1 MTRDGLNREYAE
13 GYLKGYEEGLR
24 EALENLIAMTCRKSY
39 TSTEIQLLAKN
50 QRVTVPKRTALKK
63 GELERL
69 LGIDL
74 DEKEETALE
83 PHQEAAPG
91 KTMLIKGEGNPE
103 AMADFRD
110 PVRAGWEGL
119 CISRMCP
126 RDVRQFVGRE
136 CTVLWLT
143 KADPM
148 AGDQD
153 RDEYLLPT
161 ETAKMQTCIRNFLN
175 RNKGRPSVIL
185 LDGMTY
191 IITNTDFR
199 SFLKIAQKLKD
210 DVYQARSLL
219 LLPYEPKNL
228 PESEVNLLINEM
240 S

>member
-1 MTRDGLNREYAE
+1 LNREYAE
-13 GYLKGYEEGLR
+13 GYLKGYEEGMR
-24 EALENLIAMTCRKSY
+24 EALEELIAMTCRKSY
-39 TSTEIQLLAKN
+39 TSTEIQILAKN
-50 QRVTVPKRTALKK
+50 QRISIPKKRTAKK
-63 GELERL
+63 RELEL
-69 LGIDL
+69 ELGASL
-74 DEKEETALE
+74 EVKEEGSAE
-83 PHQEAAPG
+83 PNQEAAPG
-91 KTMLIKGEGNPE
+91 KTLLIKGEGNQQ

-110 PVRAGWEGL
+110 LVRAGWDGL
-119 CISRMCP
+119 CISRTSP
-126 RDVRQFVGRE
+126 KDVKQFVGKE
-136 CTVLWLT
+136 CMVLWLT

-153 RDEYLLPT
+153 REEYLLPT
-161 ETAKMQTCIRNFLN
+161 ETAKMQTVIRNFLTK
-175 RNKGRPSVIL
+175 NKGKPSVIL

-191 IITNTDFR
+191 IVTNTDFR

>member
-1 MTRDGLNREYAE
+1 MNREYAE

-24 EALENLIAMTCRKSY
+24 EALEEIIAMTCRKSY

-50 QRVTVPKRTALKK
+50 QRVSVPKKMTLKK

-74 DEKEETALE
+74 DAKEENTLE
-83 PHQEAAPG
+83 PAQEAAPG
-91 KTMLIKGEGNPE
+91 KTVLIKGEGNQE
-103 AMADFRD
+103 ALEDFRD
-110 PVRAGWEGL
+110 LVRAGWDGL

-126 RDVRQFVGRE
+126 REVRQFVGKD

-148 AGDQD
+148 AGDQE
-153 RDEYLLPT
+153 REEYLLPT
-161 ETAKMQTCIRNFLN
+161 ETAKMQTCIRNFL
-175 RNKGRPSVIL
+175 S
-185 LDGMTY
+185 

-210 DVYQARSLL
+210 DVNQARSLL

>member
-1 MTRDGLNREYAE
+1 M
-13 GYLKGYEEGLR
+13 R
-24 EALENLIAMTCRKSY
+24 EALEELIAMTCRKSY
-39 TSTEIQLLAKN
+39 TSTEIQILAKN
-50 QRVTVPKRTALKK
+50 QRISIPKKKALKK
-63 GELERL
+63 GQLELELGARL
-69 LGIDL
+69 DA
-74 DEKEETALE
+74 KEESSVETN
-83 PHQEAAPG
+83 QEAAPG
-91 KTMLIKGEGNPE
+91 KTILIKGEGNQQ

-110 PVRAGWEGL
+110 LVRAGWDGL
-119 CISRMCP
+119 CISRMSP
-126 RDVRQFVGRE
+126 KEVKQFIGKE

-153 RDEYLLPT
+153 REEYLLPT
-161 ETAKMQTCIRNFLN
+161 ETAKMQTVIRNFLTK
-175 RNKGRPSVIL
+175 NKGKPSVIL

-191 IITNTDFR
+191 IVTNTDFR

-228 PESEVNLLINEM
+228 PESEMNLLINEM

>member
-1 MTRDGLNREYAE
+1 MNREYAE
-13 GYLKGYEEGLR
+13 GYLKGYEEGMR
-24 EALENLIAMTCRKSY
+24 EALEELIAMTCRKSY
-39 TSTEIQLLAKN
+39 TSTEIQILAKN
-50 QRVTVPKRTALKK
+50 QRISIPKKK
-63 GELERL
+63 AQKKLELEL
-69 LGIDL
+69 ALGSSL
-74 DEKEETALE
+74 DPKEETPVE
-83 PHQEAAPG
+83 QNQEAAPG
-91 KTMLIKGEGNPE
+91 KTLLIKGEGNQQ

-110 PVRAGWEGL
+110 LVRAGWDGL
-119 CISRMCP
+119 CISRTSP
-126 RDVRQFVGRE
+126 KDVKQFVGKD

-153 RDEYLLPT
+153 REEYLLPT
-161 ETAKMQTCIRNFLN
+161 ETAKMQTVIRNFLSK
-175 RNKGRPSVIL
+175 NKGRPSVIL

-210 DVYQARSLL
+210 DVNQARSLL

>member
-1 MTRDGLNREYAE
+1 LNREYAE
-13 GYLKGYEEGLR
+13 GYLKGYEEGMR
-24 EALENLIAMTCRKSY
+24 EALEELIAMTCRKSY
-39 TSTEIQLLAKN
+39 TSTEIQILAKN
-50 QRVTVPKRTALKK
+50 QRISIPKKRALKK
-63 GELERL
+63 AQLELA
-69 LGIDL
+69 LGSSL
-74 DEKEETALE
+74 DTKEEPLAE
-83 PHQEAAPG
+83 QNQEAAPG
-91 KTMLIKGEGNPE
+91 KTLLIKGEGNQQ

-110 PVRAGWEGL
+110 LVRAGWDGL
-119 CISRMCP
+119 CISRTCP
-126 RDVRQFVGRE
+126 KDVKQFVGRD

-161 ETAKMQTCIRNFLN
+161 ETAKMQTSIRTFLTK
-175 RNKGRPSVIL
+175 NKGKPSVIL

-228 PESEVNLLINEM
+228 PESDMNLLINEM
-240 S
+240 A

>member
-1 MTRDGLNREYAE
+1 MNREYAK
-13 GYLKGYEEGLR
+13 GYLKGYEEGMR
-24 EALENLIAMTCRKSY
+24 EALEELIAMTCRKSY
-39 TSTEIQLLAKN
+39 TSTEIQILAKN
-50 QRVTVPKRTALKK
+50 QRISISKKRSAKK
-63 GELERL
+63 KELEL
-69 LGIDL
+69 ELGASL
-74 DEKEETALE
+74 DPEEEKEVELG
-83 PHQEAAPG
+83 QEAAPG
-91 KTMLIKGEGNPE
+91 KTILIKGEGNQQ

-110 PVRAGWEGL
+110 LVKAGWEGL

-126 RDVRQFVGRE
+126 RDVRQFVGRD

-153 RDEYLLPT
+153 REEYLLPT
-161 ETAKMQTCIRNFLN
+161 ETAKMQTVIRNFLTK
-175 RNKGRPSVIL
+175 NKGRPSVIL

-210 DVYQARSLL
+210 DVNQARSLL

-228 PESEVNLLINEM
+228 PESEMNLLINEM

>member
-1 MTRDGLNREYAE
+1 MNREYAE
-13 GYLKGYEEGLR
+13 GYLKGYEEGMR
-24 EALENLIAMTCRKSY
+24 EALEELIAMTCRKSY
-39 TSTEIQLLAKN
+39 TSTEIQILAKN
-50 QRVTVPKRTALKK
+50 QRISIPKKKALKK
-63 GELERL
+63 GQLELELGARL
-69 LGIDL
+69 DV
-74 DEKEETALE
+74 KEESSVETN
-83 PHQEAAPG
+83 QEAAPG
-91 KTMLIKGEGNPE
+91 KTILIKGEGNQQ

-110 PVRAGWEGL
+110 LVRAGWDGL
-119 CISRMCP
+119 CISRMSP
-126 RDVRQFVGRE
+126 KEVKQFIGKE

-153 RDEYLLPT
+153 REEYLLPT
-161 ETAKMQTCIRNFLN
+161 ETAKMQTVIRNFLTK
-175 RNKGRPSVIL
+175 NKGKPSVIL

-191 IITNTDFR
+191 IVTNTDFR

-228 PESEVNLLINEM
+228 PESEMNLLINEM

>member
-1 MTRDGLNREYAE
+1 MNREYAE
-13 GYLKGYEEGLR
+13 GYLKGYEEGMR
-24 EALENLIAMTCRKSY
+24 EALGELIAMTCRKSY
-39 TSTEIQLLAKN
+39 TSTEIQILAKN
-50 QRVTVPKRTALKK
+50 QRISIPKRRLAKK
-63 GELERL
+63 KELEL
-69 LGIDL
+69 ELGTSL
-74 DEKEETALE
+74 DVKEELSVE
-83 PHQEAAPG
+83 PNQEAAPG
-91 KTMLIKGEGNPE
+91 KTLLIKGEGNQQ

-110 PVRAGWEGL
+110 LVRAGWDGL
-119 CISRMCP
+119 CVSRTSP
-126 RDVRQFVGRE
+126 KEVKQFVGSE

-148 AGDQD
+148 AGED
-153 RDEYLLPT
+153 REEYLLPT
-161 ETAKMQTCIRNFLN
+161 ETAKMQTVIRNFLTK
-175 RNKGRPSVIL
+175 NKGKPSVIL

-191 IITNTDFR
+191 IVTNTDFR

>member
-1 MTRDGLNREYAE
+1 MSREYAE

-24 EALENLIAMTCRKSY
+24 EALEELIGNTCRKNFN
-39 TSTEIQLLAKN
+39 STEIQLLAKN
-50 QRVTVPKRTALKK
+50 QRSAVPKKLALRRKR
-63 GELERL
+63 LEREM
-69 LGIDL
+69 GVDL
-74 DEKEETALE
+74 EREDASSTR
-83 PHQEAAPG
+83 QEAGPG
-91 KTMLIKGEGNPE
+91 KTVLLKGEGNQE
-103 AMADFRD
+103 AMEAFRD
-110 PVRAGWEGL
+110 LVQAGWDGL

-126 RDVRQFVGRE
+126 RDVRQFVGRD

-153 RDEYLLPT
+153 REEYLLPT
-161 ETAKMQTCIRNFLN
+161 ETAKMQTSIRNFLT
-175 RNKGRPSVIL
+175 RNKGKPSVIL
-185 LDGMTY
+185 LDGMTF

-210 DVYQARSLL
+210 AVYQAQSLL

-228 PESEVNLLINEM
+228 AENEVHLLINEM

>member
-1 MTRDGLNREYAE
+1 LNREYAE

-24 EALENLIAMTCRKSY
+24 EALEEIIAMTCRKSY

-50 QRVTVPKRTALKK
+50 QRVSVPKKMTLKK

-74 DEKEETALE
+74 DAKEENTLE
-83 PHQEAAPG
+83 PAQEAAPG
-91 KTMLIKGEGNPE
+91 KTVLIKGEGNQE
-103 AMADFRD
+103 ALEDFRD
-110 PVRAGWEGL
+110 LVRAGWDGL

-126 RDVRQFVGRE
+126 REVRQFVGKD

-148 AGDQD
+148 AGDQE
-153 RDEYLLPT
+153 REEYLLPT
-161 ETAKMQTCIRNFLN
+161 ETAKMQTCIRNFL
-175 RNKGRPSVIL
+175 S
-185 LDGMTY
+185 

-210 DVYQARSLL
+210 DVNQARSLL

>member
-1 MTRDGLNREYAE
+1 MNREYAE
-13 GYLKGYEEGLR
+13 GYLKGYEEGMR
-24 EALENLIAMTCRKSY
+24 EALGELIAMTCRKSY
-39 TSTEIQLLAKN
+39 TSTEIQILAKN
-50 QRVTVPKRTALKK
+50 QRISIPKRRMAKK
-63 GELERL
+63 KELEL
-69 LGIDL
+69 ELGATL
-74 DEKEETALE
+74 DAKEETSAE
-83 PHQEAAPG
+83 PNQEAAPG
-91 KTMLIKGEGNPE
+91 KTLLIKGEGNQQ

-110 PVRAGWEGL
+110 LVRAGWDGL
-119 CISRMCP
+119 CISRTSP
-126 RDVRQFVGRE
+126 KEVKQFVGRE

-153 RDEYLLPT
+153 REEYLLPT
-161 ETAKMQTCIRNFLN
+161 ETAKMQTVIRNFLTK
-175 RNKGRPSVIL
+175 NKGKPSVIL

-191 IITNTDFR
+191 IVTNTDFR

>member
-1 MTRDGLNREYAE
+1 MNREHAE

-24 EALENLIAMTCRKSY
+24 EALDEIIAMTCRKSY

-50 QRVTVPKRTALKK
+50 QRVSVPKKMALKK

-69 LGIDL
+69 LGIAL
-74 DEKEETALE
+74 DAKEERALE
-83 PHQEAAPG
+83 PAQEAAPG
-91 KTMLIKGEGNPE
+91 KTILLKGEGNQE
-103 AMADFRD
+103 ALEDFRD
-110 PVRAGWEGL
+110 LVRAGWDGL

-126 RDVRQFVGRE
+126 RDVRQFVGKD

-153 RDEYLLPT
+153 REEYLLPT
-161 ETAKMQTCIRNFLN
+161 ETAKMQTCIRNFLTK
-175 RNKGRPSVIL
+175 NKGRPSVIL

-210 DVYQARSLL
+210 DVNQARSLL

>member
-1 MTRDGLNREYAE
+1 LSREYAE

-24 EALENLIAMTCRKSY
+24 EALEELIGNTCRKNFN
-39 TSTEIQLLAKN
+39 STEIQLLAKN
-50 QRVTVPKRTALKK
+50 QRSAVPKKLALRRKR
-63 GELERL
+63 LEREM
-69 LGIDL
+69 GVDL
-74 DEKEETALE
+74 EREDASSTR
-83 PHQEAAPG
+83 QEAGPG
-91 KTMLIKGEGNPE
+91 KTVLLKGEGNQE
-103 AMADFRD
+103 AMEAFRD
-110 PVRAGWEGL
+110 LVQAGWDGL

-126 RDVRQFVGRE
+126 RDVRQFVGRD

-153 RDEYLLPT
+153 REEYLLPT
-161 ETAKMQTCIRNFLN
+161 ETAKMQTSIRNFLT
-175 RNKGRPSVIL
+175 RNKGKPSVIL
-185 LDGMTY
+185 LDGMTF

-210 DVYQARSLL
+210 DVYQAQSLL

-228 PESEVNLLINEM
+228 AENEVHLLINEM

>member
-1 MTRDGLNREYAE
+1 LNREYAE

-24 EALENLIAMTCRKSY
+24 EALEELIAMTCRKSY

-50 QRVTVPKRTALKK
+50 QRVSVPKKLAFRK
-63 GELERL
+63 GEFEKV

-74 DEKEETALE
+74 DAKEEKVLE
-83 PHQEAAPG
+83 PTQEAAPG
-91 KTMLIKGEGNPE
+91 KTILLKGEGNQE

-110 PVRAGWEGL
+110 LVRAGWDGL
-119 CISRMCP
+119 CISRTSP
-126 RDVRQFVGRE
+126 REVRQFVGKE

-148 AGDQD
+148 TGDQD
-153 RDEYLLPT
+153 REEYLLPT
-161 ETAKMQTCIRNFLN
+161 ETAKMQTCIRNFLSK
-175 RNKGRPSVIL
+175 NKGRPSVIL

-219 LLPYEPKNL
+219 LLPYEPTNL

>member
-1 MTRDGLNREYAE
+1 MNREYAE
-13 GYLKGYEEGLR
+13 GYLKGYEEGMR
-24 EALENLIAMTCRKSY
+24 EALEELIAMTCRKSY
-39 TSTEIQLLAKN
+39 TSTEIQILAKN
-50 QRVTVPKRTALKK
+50 QRISIPKKKALKK
-63 GELERL
+63 GQLELELGARL
-69 LGIDL
+69 
-74 DEKEETALE
+74 EAKEESSVETN
-83 PHQEAAPG
+83 QEAAPG
-91 KTMLIKGEGNPE
+91 KTILIKGEGNQQ

-110 PVRAGWEGL
+110 LVRAGWDGL
-119 CISRMCP
+119 CISRMSP
-126 RDVRQFVGRE
+126 KEVKQFIGKE

-153 RDEYLLPT
+153 REEYLLPT
-161 ETAKMQTCIRNFLN
+161 ETAKMQTVIRNFLTK
-175 RNKGRPSVIL
+175 NKGKPSVIL

-191 IITNTDFR
+191 IVTNTDFR

-228 PESEVNLLINEM
+228 PESEMNLLINEM

>member
-1 MTRDGLNREYAE
+1 MNREYAE
-13 GYLKGYEEGLR
+13 GYLKGYEEGMR
-24 EALENLIAMTCRKSY
+24 EALGELIAMTCRKSY
-39 TSTEIQLLAKN
+39 TSTEIQILAKN
-50 QRVTVPKRTALKK
+50 QRISIPKRRLAKK
-63 GELERL
+63 KELEL
-69 LGIDL
+69 ELGTSL
-74 DEKEETALE
+74 DVKEELSVE
-83 PHQEAAPG
+83 PNQEAAPG
-91 KTMLIKGEGNPE
+91 KTLLIKGEGNQQ

-110 PVRAGWEGL
+110 LVRAGWDGL
-119 CISRMCP
+119 CVSRTSP
-126 RDVRQFVGRE
+126 KEVKQFVGCE

-148 AGDQD
+148 AGED
-153 RDEYLLPT
+153 REEYLLPT
-161 ETAKMQTCIRNFLN
+161 ETAKMQTVIRNFLTK
-175 RNKGRPSVIL
+175 NKGKPSVIL

-191 IITNTDFR
+191 IVTNTDFR

>member
-1 MTRDGLNREYAE
+1 LNREYAK
-13 GYLKGYEEGLR
+13 GYLKGYEEGMR
-24 EALENLIAMTCRKSY
+24 EALEELIAMTCRKSY
-39 TSTEIQLLAKN
+39 TSTEIQILAKN
-50 QRVTVPKRTALKK
+50 QRISISKKRSAKK
-63 GELERL
+63 KELEL
-69 LGIDL
+69 ELGASL
-74 DEKEETALE
+74 DPEEEKEVELG
-83 PHQEAAPG
+83 QEAAPG
-91 KTMLIKGEGNPE
+91 KTILIKGEGNQQ

-110 PVRAGWEGL
+110 LVKAGWEGL

-126 RDVRQFVGRE
+126 RDVRQFVGRD

-153 RDEYLLPT
+153 REEYLLPT
-161 ETAKMQTCIRNFLN
+161 ETAKMQTVIRNFLTK
-175 RNKGRPSVIL
+175 NKGRPSVIL

-210 DVYQARSLL
+210 DVNQARSLL

-228 PESEVNLLINEM
+228 PESEMNLLINEM

>member
-1 MTRDGLNREYAE
+1 MNREYAE
-13 GYLKGYEEGLR
+13 GYLKGYEEGMR
-24 EALENLIAMTCRKSY
+24 EALEELIAMTCRKSY
-39 TSTEIQLLAKN
+39 TSTEIQILAKN
-50 QRVTVPKRTALKK
+50 QRISIPKKRALKK
-63 GELERL
+63 AQLELA
-69 LGIDL
+69 LGSSL
-74 DEKEETALE
+74 DTKEEPLAE
-83 PHQEAAPG
+83 QNQEAAPG
-91 KTMLIKGEGNPE
+91 KTLLIKGEGNQQ

-110 PVRAGWEGL
+110 LVRAGWDGL
-119 CISRMCP
+119 CISRTCP
-126 RDVRQFVGRE
+126 KDVKQFVGRD

-161 ETAKMQTCIRNFLN
+161 ETAKMQTSIRTFLTK
-175 RNKGRPSVIL
+175 NKGKPSVIL

-228 PESEVNLLINEM
+228 PESDMNLLINEM
-240 S
+240 A

>member
-1 MTRDGLNREYAE
+1 LNREYAE
-13 GYLKGYEEGLR
+13 GYLKGYEEGMR
-24 EALENLIAMTCRKSY
+24 EALEELIAMTCRKSY
-39 TSTEIQLLAKN
+39 TSTEIQILAKN
-50 QRVTVPKRTALKK
+50 QRISIPKKK
-63 GELERL
+63 AQKKAELEL
-69 LGIDL
+69 ALGTSL
-74 DEKEETALE
+74 DVMEETSME
-83 PHQEAAPG
+83 PSQEAAPG
-91 KTMLIKGEGNPE
+91 KTMLIKGEGNQE

-110 PVRAGWEGL
+110 LVRAGWDGL
-119 CISRMCP
+119 CISRTCP
-126 RDVRQFVGRE
+126 KDVKQFVGKE

-153 RDEYLLPT
+153 REEYLLPT
-161 ETAKMQTCIRNFLN
+161 ETAKMQTVIRNFLSK
-175 RNKGRPSVIL
+175 NKGKPSVIL

-210 DVYQARSLL
+210 DVNQARSLL

-240 S
+240 A